1 VLTHS
6 ERSIARGDA
15 LAHEVE
21 SDVALYLFIRI
32 FGLAFIVLG
41 GSRKAPEWV
50 ERGPSGKEP

>member
-1 VLTHS
+1 VLTDS

-32 FGLAFIVLG
+32 CGLASIVLG
-41 GSRKAPEWV
+41 GSRMAPEWV
-50 ERGPSGKEP
+50 ERGPGSKEP